1 MLDPGKLLIPTFEF
15 SYFELETEKFITSL
29 TDSIYFNVDKTPGFD
44 RKKAQE
50 EANKRLTSKKNKKE
64 NPDSIWTTSTILLV
78 LGFGLTI
85 LVGLLF
91 LLFRKGKSKREIE
104 AKPIENQEIKS
115 LEFNG
120 FVKPDSPKNVK
131 LDLSDLETKLNDPN
145 KYIHSLSKKMDVWL
159 NEVIGSSN
167 SIQVSR
173 MEKLQL
179 LTSDPHWGQHMSLI
193 QQIFQKMD
201 EARYGLPVDSFYCK
215 QIHEKLEIVFN
226 T

>member
-1 MLDPGKLLIPTFEF
+1 MLDPGKLLIPAFEF
-15 SYFELETEKFITSL
+15 SYFDLETEKFITSL

-64 NPDSIWTTSTILLV
+64 NPNSNWISSTVFLI
-78 LGFGLTI
+78 LGFGLPI
-85 LVGLLF
+85 LGVFLF
-91 LLFRKGKSKREIE
+91 LLFRKRKPKREIE
-104 AKPIENQEIKS
+104 GEPIVNQEIMSSEIINLVKS
-115 LEFNG
+115 ESSKY
-120 FVKPDSPKNVK
+120 VKF
-131 LDLSDLETKLNDPN
+131 DLSDLETKLNDPN
-145 KYIHSLSKKMDVWL
+145 EYIHCLSKKMDVWL
-159 NEVIGSSN
+159 NEVIGSSY
-167 SIQVSR
+167 SLQLSR

-179 LTSDPHWGQHMSLI
+179 LTSDPDWGQHMSLI